1 MEEILTAISIICL
14 VLGSLSGLAAGIIM
28 ITDSGGNKEIT
39 ITIFKTLTITLFIFS
54 FIFISLRDKTKDPKA
69 LDVYRGKTELV
80 ITSKTRGNIVIEK
93 DSTVIWK

>member
-14 VLGSLSGLAAGIIM
+14 VLGSLSGLAAGIM
-28 ITDSGGNKEIT
+28 LITNNNSNNIT

-54 FIFISLRDKTKDPKA
+54 FIFISLKDKTKGPKA

-93 DSTVIWK
+93 DSTVTWK